1 MSYTTI
7 YKRLSLTHK
16 FNHAFPDQRIPNGI
30 IDKTKTRLGISY
42 TAFHD
47 KRHGITITPGQAI
60 IEDAIRDYP
69 DLNLFLVMD
78 GVTSEDVAKYLLS
91 DATYKRIVTT
101 PESFGKIISA
111 AIKIGKL
118 QWLFDE
124 FFLYLDEFHC
134 YASEAFRKDILTP
147 FENDWV
153 WLFKNAAFGSA
164 TPFEYSDPRFAKL
177 QRYKILYEEKFG
189 KITIVNDSNPKAALN
204 YMLTHPEIF
213 PGKVYIFFNSV
224 TEIGE
229 TIRATGITDV
239 NVYCRD
245 EEKNM
250 ANLEEA
256 SIYFKYQPLEAEY
269 KKFNFFSCR
278 YNEGWDLK
286 DDETATL
293 ILVTDVRIPHS
304 MIGIP
309 FKGFQAVG
317 RLKVPP
323 HKIYHITNN
332 YHKEGMKSF
341 KEIQSKCI
349 YNATKYIEAYNLHRA
364 NCKKDEVED
373 DERLKEMIE
382 PFSKFDEHGNASIH
396 YMHNDQLIYAEYCKQ
411 HYKSVTTIKETW
423 QSLNYNTEVVSFDLA
438 PIERSKKTT
447 AQVNKE
453 IVEQYKE
460 WKEHPEQYVYAVAS
474 KTIAKHK
481 VEFALLFQAIEI
493 LGIDEIEALEYNEQA
508 MKTALINQSNK
519 NAEAKLRIML
529 IDTFKLNTSYSKK
542 FIKQQLQ
549 GFYNELRIQK
559 PTGEIKTATAAQL
572 NEFGLFVLKECKV
585 VTENGRSD
593 NGFEVVKLCYTLQ
606 QAA

>member
-7 YKRLSLTHK
+7 YKHLNLTDK
-16 FNHAFPDQRIPNGI
+16 FNQAFPDQRIPNGI

-47 KRHGITITPGQAI
+47 KRHSIIVIPGQAI
-60 IEDAIRDYP
+60 IEDAITAYP
-69 DLNLFLVMD
+69 ELMLFPVMD
-78 GVTSEDVAKYLLS
+78 GVTSEDVAVYLQS
-91 DATYKRIVTT
+91 DARYKRIVIT
-101 PESFGKIISA
+101 PESFGKIVSA
-111 AIKIGKL
+111 ASRIKKK
-118 QWLFDE
+118 QWLFNE

-134 YASEAFRKDILTP
+134 YASEAFRKDILIP
-147 FENDWV
+147 FEDDCV
-153 WLFKNAAFGSA
+153 WRFKNRAFGSA
-164 TPFEYSDPRFAKL
+164 TPFEYSDPRFAKE
-177 QRYKILYEEKFG
+177 QMYKMLYKEKFG
-189 KITIVNDSNPKAALN
+189 KITIVNDANPKAALN
-204 YMLTHPEIF
+204 YMLMHPEMF

-239 NVYCRD
+239 NVYCRY

-250 ANLEEA
+250 ENLEGA
-256 SIYFKYQPLEAEY
+256 SIYFKYQPMEDEY

-293 ILVTDVRIPHS
+293 ILVTDVHIPHS
-304 MIGIP
+304 LIGIP

-341 KEIQSKCI
+341 KDIQNKCI

-373 DERLKEMIE
+373 DERLKEMITA
-382 PFSKFDEHGNASIH
+382 FSKFDDQGNASIH

-411 HYKSVTTIKETW
+411 HYNSISTIEETW
-423 QSLNYNTEVVSFDLA
+423 QSLNYNTEVVSFNLV

-447 AQVNKE
+447 AQINKQL
-453 IVEQYKE
+453 VEQYKE

-474 KTIAKHK
+474 KTIAKYK
-481 VEFALLFQAIEI
+481 VEFELLFQAIEI
-493 LGIDEIEALEYNEQA
+493 LGIDEIEALEYDDQA
-508 MKTALINQSNK
+508 MKTALIDKSNK

-549 GFYNELRIQK
+549 RFYNELHIQK

-572 NEFGLFVLKECKV
+572 KEFGLFVLKECKL
-585 VTENGRSD
+585 VTESGRPD
-593 NGFEVVKLCYTLQ
+593 NGFEVIKLCYTQ
-606 QAA
+606 KQVA